1 MKKLLKTIN
10 KKSGSPERNGSIP
23 PVLPQGDAPE
33 AIVVREV
40 TAFCESGAPNAP
52 NSGEEYL
59 HLPTIVDA
67 AESSPT
73 AAKDAAATIRRYLSK
88 DHYSRGFAQYNAIML
103 TRILTDNPAHVFTQN
118 FDVKFVATVKELLRD
133 GKDTSVQQILRETLD
148 YFEVEKL
155 PGNDTLNPLME
166 MWRKEKGKR
175 NTLRYSVGWS
185 SLEAV
190 STDHQTEHQQQQH
203 RVPPTFHPGRQQSTR
218 RRDVLPP
225 PDELVSRIEEAKTT
239 ARLLVQ
245 TVQSTPQSE
254 LLANDLV
261 REFGERAK
269 GAQRSIQGFLN
280 AQNPAPDP
288 DTMLT
293 LIETNDQLNIA
304 MSKHQRSILQARKST
319 GLGTPSPQNE
329 TPINP
334 LSMPQHN
341 LGQNVYNSPTSPNQG
356 PYSVSPPR
364 QPTQIPSPV
373 SPMRNEERF
382 SPPPGPPP
390 AARGAVKSQ
399 AVHTPTSSF
408 DYASAYAAPPGPPPS
423 AGYTAPSAPPPV
435 PDRAR
440 PLSQGFSEPP
450 VVSTTAYGVSENPF
464 ADGAYG
470 EDTQPVR
477 RPHALFDR
485 SHNTPSPPSDQQRPG
500 GYPTTQSYVQRQDSS
515 TANIAVHGTG
525 GSAELHEQAQRA
537 GSPIDE
543 TQGAQKQMND
553 LRI

>member
-1 MKKLLKTIN
+1 MCCASLPTIWKLISL
-10 KKSGSPERNGSIP
+10 
-23 PVLPQGDAPE
+23 Q
-33 AIVVREV
+33 

-59 HLPTIVDA
+59 HLPAIVDA

-73 AAKDAAATIRRYLSK
+73 AAKQAAATIRRYLSK
-88 DHYSRGFAQYNAIML
+88 EHNQRGFAQRNAIML
-103 TRILTDNPAHVFTQN
+103 TRILTDNPAHAFTQY
-118 FDVKFVATVKELLRD
+118 FDAKFVSTVKELLRE
-133 GKDTSVQQILRETLD
+133 GKDTGVQQILRETLD

-155 PGNDTLNPLME
+155 PGNDTLNPLIE

-190 STDHQTEHQQQQH
+190 STDHGTEHHQQQH
-203 RVPPTFHPGRQQSTR
+203 RVPPAFTGSRQQSTR

-269 GAQRSIQGFLN
+269 TAQKSIQGFLN
-280 AQNPAPDP
+280 AQDPAPDP

-319 GLGTPSPQNE
+319 GLATPSPQNE
-329 TPINP
+329 ISTNP
-334 LSMPQHN
+334 LSAPQHS
-341 LGQNVYNSPTSPNQG
+341 LGQNVYNAPMPSNQG

-364 QPTQIPSPV
+364 QQQQQQQQIPSPV
-373 SPMRNEERF
+373 SPMRREEHF

-390 AARGAVKSQ
+390 GAHGAVRTQ
-399 AVHTPTSSF
+399 PTHAPASSF
-408 DYASAYAAPPGPPPS
+408 DYTSAYAAPSGPPPS
-423 AGYTAPSAPPPV
+423 SGYTAPSGPPPTEEYNAPPGPPPV

-464 ADGAYG
+464 ADDAYG
-470 EDTQPVR
+470 EDGQPAR
-477 RPHALFDR
+477 RSHALFDR
-485 SHNTPSPPSDQQRPG
+485 NQNTPPPQPEQPRPG
-500 GYPTTQSYVQRQDSS
+500 GYQPTPSYIQRQDSS
-515 TANIAVHGTG
+515 AANITVHGASPPAETAG
-525 GSAELHEQAQRA
+525 HDQRNSGYGSSAV
-537 GSPIDE
+537 SPVDD
-543 TQGAQKQMND
+543 TQGAGKKMND

>member
-1 MKKLLKTIN
+1 MCCRFPLIASKLTI
-10 KKSGSPERNGSIP
+10 
-23 PVLPQGDAPE
+23 LQ
-33 AIVVREV
+33 
-40 TAFCESGAPNAP
+40 TAFCESGAPNST

-59 HLPTIVDA
+59 HLPAIVDA

-73 AAKDAAATIRRYLSK
+73 AAKEAAITIRRYLSK
-88 DHYSRGFAQYNAIML
+88 DHYGRGFAQYNAIML
-103 TRILTDNPAHVFTQN
+103 MRILTDNPAHLFTQN

-155 PGNDTLNPLME
+155 PGNDTLNTLIE

-190 STDHQTEHQQQQH
+190 STDHQTEHHQQQY
-203 RVPPTFHPGRQQSTR
+203 RVPPTFHPGRHQSTR
-218 RRDVLPP
+218 RRDVLPA

-269 GAQRSIQGFLN
+269 GAQRSIQGYLN

-304 MSKHQRSILQARKST
+304 MSKHQRSILQARKAT
-319 GLGTPSPQNE
+319 GMATPSPQNE
-329 TPINP
+329 TPSNP
-334 LSMPQHN
+334 LSMPQHHV
-341 LGQNVYNSPTSPNQG
+341 GQNVYNSPTSPNQG
-356 PYSVSPPR
+356 PYSASPPR
-364 QPTQIPSPV
+364 HQTQIPSPV
-373 SPMRNEERF
+373 SPIRNEERF

-399 AVHTPTSSF
+399 PIHSPTSSF
-408 DYASAYAAPPGPPPS
+408 DASAYAAPPGPPPS
-423 AGYTAPSAPPPV
+423 AGYTAPSGPPPLGGYNAPSGPPPV

-464 ADGAYG
+464 ADDAYG

-485 SHNTPSPPSDQQRPG
+485 SHNTPSPPSDQQRAG
-500 GYPTTQSYVQRQDSS
+500 GYQTTQSYVQRQDSP
-515 TANIAVHGTG
+515 TANITAHGAG
-525 GSAELHEQAQRA
+525 GSTELPGQDHRA
-537 GSPIDE
+537 ASPIDE
-543 TQGAQKQMND
+543 TQGPRKQMND

>member
-1 MKKLLKTIN
+1 
-10 KKSGSPERNGSIP
+10 
-23 PVLPQGDAPE
+23 
-33 AIVVREV
+33 
-40 TAFCESGAPNAP
+40 
-52 NSGEEYL
+52 
-59 HLPTIVDA
+59 
-67 AESSPT
+67 
-73 AAKDAAATIRRYLSK
+73 
-88 DHYSRGFAQYNAIML
+88 ML
-103 TRILTDNPAHVFTQN
+103 TRILTDNPAHAFTQN
-118 FDVKFVATVKELLRD
+118 FDAKFVSTVKELLRD

-155 PGNDTLNPLME
+155 PGNDTLNPLIE

-190 STDHQTEHQQQQH
+190 STDHNTEHHQQQY
-203 RVPPTFHPGRQQSTR
+203 RVPPTFQGARQQSTR

-319 GLGTPSPQNE
+319 GLATPSPQNE
-329 TPINP
+329 TPSNP

-341 LGQNVYNSPTSPNQG
+341 LGQNVYNNPTSSNQG
-356 PYSVSPPR
+356 PHSSSPPR
-364 QPTQIPSPV
+364 QQTEIPSPV
-373 SPMRNEERF
+373 SPLRKEEQF

-390 AARGAVKSQ
+390 AARGAVRDQPHHS
-399 AVHTPTSSF
+399 PTSSF
-408 DYASAYAAPPGPPPS
+408 DYASAYAAPSGPPPS
-423 AGYTAPSAPPPV
+423 GGYTAPSGPPPSGGYNAPSGPPPV

-464 ADGAYG
+464 ADDAYG
-470 EDTQPVR
+470 DDAQPAR

-500 GYPTTQSYVQRQDSS
+500 GYQTTQSYVQRQDSS
-515 TANIAVHGTG
+515 VANVTVHGASSPTG
-525 GSAELHEQAQRA
+525 TSGQNQHSS
-537 GSPIDE
+537 GY
-543 TQGAQKQMND
+543 GA
-553 LRI
+553 